1 MGGSVY
7 TAAGLVN
14 DPITAILDAL
24 SKYDICGPQME
35 KKIRIIKI

>member
-1 MGGSVY
+1 MGGSMY

-24 SKYDICGPQME
+24 SKYDI
-35 KKIRIIKI
+35 IHIIKGFRKQA